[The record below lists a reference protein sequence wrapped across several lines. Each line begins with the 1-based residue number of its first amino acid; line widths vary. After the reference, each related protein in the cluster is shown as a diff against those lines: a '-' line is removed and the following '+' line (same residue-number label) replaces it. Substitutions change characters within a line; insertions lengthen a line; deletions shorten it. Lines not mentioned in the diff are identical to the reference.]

1 VSKSNDRGVFRR
13 WLFNLFGGAA
23 AVAAMP
29 APVKAA
35 PVKAAPDPALVDDW
49 INYYRDLNL
58 GNDPGATHL
67 TPAQRRASD
76 IMERYPY
83 VCLFGGA
90 RSGKTTA
97 IVRQI
102 CLRAARYGGSRHA
115 ILRSKSAHAEAAIT
129 SDTLPKVMSLFF
141 NGLRYHI
148 RSNGYQHIRGDSVFL
163 LPNDSEIRITGL
175 DDQDRFESVLGGEYD
190 TVFLNQCDQMPNYAA
205 GMMLTRT
212 KRLYCDLNPVDTS
225 HWTYKMF
232 AEKIHPVTGAG
243 LAPEYYAM
251 MSLNPVENRA
261 NLSDEYLAELE
272 NSTGRYRRRFY
283 EGQWGT

>member
-1 VSKSNDRGVFRR
+1 VKKQDDHSVSRR
-13 WLFNLFGGAA
+13 SLFSLFGGAA
-23 AVAAMP
+23 SVAVMTP
-29 APVKAA
+29 MKAA
-35 PVKAAPDPALVDDW
+35 PVKAAPDPALVDKW

-58 GNDPGATHL
+58 GNDPGASHL

-141 NGLRYHI
+141 NGLRYKHI
-148 RSNGYQHIRGDSVFL
+148 RPDSVFL
-163 LPNDSEIRITGL
+163 FPNDSEIRITGL
-175 DDQDRFESVLGGEYD
+175 DDQDSFERVLGGEYD

-272 NSTGRYRRRFY
+272 NSTGPYRRRFY
-283 EGQWGT
+283 EGQWGA